1 MDVDGKR
8 NSSLPSN
15 YVTLVQLQERWLKEQ
30 QRKQAESEEEEKR
43 KQREKEE
50 QERKREELEDQ
61 MKRHHENV
69 ERSNKTN
76 TVPRRR
82 FNVNRGNQSEK
93 SSRTTGVS
101 EKKAEE
107 LLIGP
112 IVVHDEERKIDE
124 STKNKSK
131 KKRKPSKEEDQ
142 TRAEKKIPV
151 VVNEGKGEKEVNTSE
166 IKRNANNLL
175 VNVMDG
181 EKKVPVDRSLEIG
194 RKLED
199 LSLSGGKGG
208 HGRSSGKCDKVSG
221 KFHSQK
227 LQKPR
232 DSNLVWVRKGE
243 SSGVTVALRSG
254 EVEPKGFSF
263 EKCFTFLYQEMVT
276 FESKLWIPFQ
286 CVLPLGYKLLPTQAP
301 KFDFNHKNVWASFLI
316 SRDLPYGL
324 CFTPKDNKCCV
335 EYYNAAQFVRQFDG
349 VVVKAGESQKKPV
362 QMGPKETG
370 WREAKRK
377 PLERRAKG
385 KRSERVTESISYR
398 VHLNVNY

>member
-50 QERKREELEDQ
+50 QERKREELENQ

-175 VNVMDG
+175 MNVMGG
-181 EKKVPVDRSLEIG
+181 EKKVPVDRSVEIG

-243 SSGVTVALRSG
+243 SSGVSVALRSG
-254 EVEPKGFSF
+254 LSLEGDCHSQHHYVKPFGSTLKLDKGLLLAACDFWPVSTDF
-263 EKCFTFLYQEMVT
+263 FHFRFGTMASTLQD
-276 FESKLWIPFQ
+276 
-286 CVLPLGYKLLPTQAP
+286 LGFIDGLRPHAEEA
-301 KFDFNHKNVWASFLI
+301 NALI
-316 SRDLPYGL
+316 CD
-324 CFTPKDNKCCV
+324 K
-335 EYYNAAQFVRQFDG
+335 
-349 VVVKAGESQKKPV
+349 
-362 QMGPKETG
+362 
-370 WREAKRK
+370 
-377 PLERRAKG
+377 
-385 KRSERVTESISYR
+385 SISFF
-398 VHLNVNY
+398 

>member
-8 NSSLPSN
+8 NSPLPSN

-50 QERKREELEDQ
+50 QERKREELENQ

-76 TVPRRR
+76 TVPRQR

-112 IVVHDEERKIDE
+112 IVAHDEERKIDE

-175 VNVMDG
+175 MNVMDG
-181 EKKVPVDRSLEIG
+181 EKKVPVDRSVEIG
-194 RKLED
+194 RKLKD

-221 KFHSQK
+221 KFHFQK

-243 SSGVTVALRSG
+243 SSGVGVALRS
-254 EVEPKGFSF
+254 
-263 EKCFTFLYQEMVT
+263 
-276 FESKLWIPFQ
+276 
-286 CVLPLGYKLLPTQAP
+286 
-301 KFDFNHKNVWASFLI
+301 
-316 SRDLPYGL
+316 
-324 CFTPKDNKCCV
+324 
-335 EYYNAAQFVRQFDG
+335 G

-362 QMGPKETG
+362 RMGPKETG
-370 WREAKRK
+370 WREWPKESRWREGPK
-377 PLERRAKG
+377 ERGRREFMFVDNQRDGKG
-385 KRSERVTESISYR
+385 IPGLDMALRPNGCLKN
-398 VHLNVNY
+398 LFDGN

>member
-50 QERKREELEDQ
+50 QERKREELENQ

-181 EKKVPVDRSLEIG
+181 EKKVPVDRSVEIG

-199 LSLSGGKGG
+199 LSLGGGKGG

-232 DSNLVWVRKGE
+232 DSKLVWVRKGE
-243 SSGVTVALRSG
+243 SSGVSVALRSG

-263 EKCFTFLYQEMVT
+263 EKGFTFLYQEMVT
-276 FESKLWIPFQ
+276 FESKLWIPLP
-286 CVLPLGYKLLPTQAP
+286 CVLPFGYKLLPTQAP
-301 KFDFNHKNVWASFLI
+301 KFDLNHKNVWASFLI

-335 EYYNAAQFVRQFDG
+335 EYYNAAQFVIQFVWCG
-349 VVVKAGESQKKPV
+349 GE
-362 QMGPKETG
+362 G
-370 WREAKRK
+370 WRKPEETSTDGAEGNWLERVAKRK

-398 VHLNVNY
+398 VHNY

>member
-50 QERKREELEDQ
+50 QERNREELENLK
-61 MKRHHENV
+61 KRHHENV
-69 ERSNKTN
+69 ERSKNTN
-76 TVPRRR
+76 TVRRRR
-82 FNVNRGNQSEK
+82 FNVNRGNESEK
-93 SSRTTGVS
+93 SSRTIGVS
-101 EKKAEE
+101 EKKPEE

-112 IVVHDEERKIDE
+112 IVLHDEERKIDE
-124 STKNKSK
+124 SKKNKKKKSK
-131 KKRKPSKEEDQ
+131 KKRKPSKEDDQ
-142 TRAEKKIPV
+142 TSAEKKIPV
-151 VVNEGKGEKEVNTSE
+151 VVNEGNGEKEVNTSA

-181 EKKVPVDRSLEIG
+181 EKKVPVDRSVEIG
-194 RKLED
+194 RKFED

-208 HGRSSGKCDKVSG
+208 HGRSSGKYDKVSG

-243 SSGVTVALRSG
+243 SSGVSVALRS
-254 EVEPKGFSF
+254 
-263 EKCFTFLYQEMVT
+263 
-276 FESKLWIPFQ
+276 
-286 CVLPLGYKLLPTQAP
+286 
-301 KFDFNHKNVWASFLI
+301 
-316 SRDLPYGL
+316 
-324 CFTPKDNKCCV
+324 
-335 EYYNAAQFVRQFDG
+335 G

-362 QMGPKETG
+362 QMRPKETG
-370 WREAKRK
+370 WREWPKESHWREWPK
-377 PLERRAKG
+377 ERGR
-385 KRSERVTESISYR
+385 RE
-398 VHLNVNY
+398 